1 MMVMLSRIPKRRWVN
16 AIHNPAKMI
25 QITFSKNES
34 MGMEAPFEWTDLPK
48 GANVAIPILMACKPH
63 GMPIMVQQRINPPQ
77 RYPRKDKRPPKM
89 IQIMFPK
96 RLMILIN
103 YGLNRG
109 Y

>member
-1 MMVMLSRIPKRRWVN
+1 
-16 AIHNPAKMI
+16 
-25 QITFSKNES
+25 
-34 MGMEAPFEWTDLPK
+34 
-48 GANVAIPILMACKPH
+48 MACKPH